1 MTPERLLAYSAV
13 MNGPI
18 VNAYLAVHSPRD
30 RFRSNV
36 VAQAPMPSYI
46 PKELPELVHDYLSVL
61 TKGRLF
67 AESSSDLAH
76 LLAAI
81 DAAVLRGYDLPLRQE
96 RQLLSFF
103 RGAERPVP
111 HQWSHWDD
119 LFPVPGLT
127 LAERIS
133 GRFRASGDWV
143 RKVFRALPDEEIAL
157 LRDYVA

>member
-1 MTPERLLAYSAV
+1 MTPESLLAFSAV

-46 PKELPELVHDYLSVL
+46 PKELPELVRDYLKVL

-67 AESSSDLAH
+67 AEDGADLAH
-76 LLAAI
+76 LLASI

-96 RQLLSFF
+96 RQLLNFSGVPNARFLINGRIGTTCF
-103 RGAERPVP
+103 RC
-111 HQWSHWDD
+111 
-119 LFPVPGLT
+119 
-127 LAERIS
+127 
-133 GRFRASGDWV
+133 
-143 RKVFRALPDEEIAL
+143 
-157 LRDYVA
+157 RD

>member
-1 MTPERLLAYSAV
+1 
-13 MNGPI
+13 
-18 VNAYLAVHSPRD
+18 
-30 RFRSNV
+30 
-36 VAQAPMPSYI
+36 
-46 PKELPELVHDYLSVL
+46 
-61 TKGRLF
+61 
-67 AESSSDLAH
+67 